1 MSKATI
7 GKSPVRGKATIYL
20 KPPISYYGGKQSL
33 LSVILPMIPSHR
45 KYVEPFLG
53 GGAVYWSKEPSA
65 VEVINDLDGF
75 VSNFYQVVKGDL
87 NGLLELLK
95 STVYGRETHD
105 RACAV
110 RQNSAFF
117 SPVQRAWA
125 FFVLANSSIY
135 SQLDNTCKLPT
146 EDANQVRS
154 FYNKVA
160 RLDQSYADRL
170 SNTFV
175 EQRDALYVIRK
186 NDAIDT
192 FFFIDPPYFNSDC
205 GHYDGYTEAE
215 YELLLKLLEG
225 VAGKFILTCYP
236 SALAE
241 RYAASNGWQVFQR
254 EMQLSAGGKGKR
266 KIEQQV
272 TNF

>member
-1 MSKATI
+1 MSKATV
-7 GKSPVRGKATIYL
+7 GKSPVRDKAKIYL

-33 LSVILPMIPSHR
+33 LSVILPMIPPHR

-87 NGLLELLK
+87 NGLLGLLR
-95 STVYGRETHD
+95 STVYGREAHD
-105 RACAV
+105 RACAI

-117 SPVQRAWA
+117 SPVHRAWA

-175 EQRDALYVIRK
+175 EQRDALYVILK
-186 NDAIDT
+186 NDAVDT

-225 VAGKFILTCYP
+225 LAGKFILTCYP

-241 RYAASNGWQVFQR
+241 RYAASNGWNVFQR

-266 KIEQQV
+266 KIEQQI